1 MHQFCST
8 LNRLRPTVPLIL
20 RVVLGS
26 LFVWHGID
34 KFNVGISTIEGMFKS
49 WDVLAPGFTAP
60 LTAVVEIVGGV
71 ALVLGIGTRIAA
83 MLLSVL
89 MIGALIYVKKDLGI
103 ISSQP
108 MPGAE
113 LDLSI
118 LAGLVAVLIT
128 GPGRYSIDDKVGLE
142 PAEISDV
149 RERAFVG
156 R

>member
-1 MHQFCST
+1 MHQVCSI
-8 LNRLRPTVPLIL
+8 LNRFRPIVPLIL

-26 LFVWHGID
+26 IFVWHGID
-34 KFNVGISTIEGMFKS
+34 KFDVGISTIEGMFET
-49 WDVLAPGFTAP
+49 WGVLAPGFTAP
-60 LTAVVEIVGGV
+60 LTAIIEIVGGA

-118 LAGLVAVLIT
+118 LAGLVAVLFT

-142 PAEISDV
+142 PSEISDV
-149 RERAFVG
+149 REPALAK
-156 R
+156 